1 MIYLSDIEDVL
12 RIPASDVLAG
22 CAYIVIDWR
31 RTSSRLND
39 IGHGPAVYL
48 HGNYWVPYGM
58 EEYLRN
64 LMFERSWGVLEI
76 VGAIYRMYDEYGN
89 QLGSAVD
96 LNGRDFDV
104 LYVERPLHVAGNP
117 SADDLVEQRL
127 LNSGKVGWV
136 TPAMS
141 FAFLVEGVWGID
153 GNYVTYTYRD
163 GSTEQ
168 VVASSQLTYDP
179 DVVSAHVQF
188 RNRSMDIFYL
198 NQNAH
203 VFQFRN
209 FFNREE
215 DISIP
220 GAIIDSPSTALQ
232 TGVLGSSLVKY
243 DITHDREYTLKSALL
258 PAYMYH
264 PILAMC
270 RSKIVRLGRWGKQ
283 IIITSFKLP
292 RSTAPNTPVT
302 FEMKYKFVDST
313 SVDAITLS

>member
-1 MIYLSDIEDVL
+1 MIYLSDIENVL
-12 RIPASDVLAG
+12 RIPDSDVLSG

-39 IGHGPAVYL
+39 IGHGPTVYR
-48 HGNYWVPYGM
+48 HGDYWEPYGM
-58 EEYLRN
+58 ETYLRN
-64 LMFERSWGVLEI
+64 LMFSKGWGVLEV
-76 VGAIYRMYDEYGN
+76 VGAIYRMYDQSGN
-89 QLGSAVD
+89 QIGSAVD

-141 FAFLVEGVWGID
+141 FTFLVGGVWGID

-188 RNRSMDIFYL
+188 RNRSMDVFYL
-198 NQNAH
+198 NQDAL

-220 GAIIDSPSTALQ
+220 GAIIDSPSTEHQ
-232 TGVLGSSLVKY
+232 VGFLGSTKIKY
-243 DITHDREYTLKSALL
+243 DITHDREFTFRTALL
-258 PAYMYH
+258 PSYMYD

-270 RSKIVRLGRWGKQ
+270 RSKLVRLGRWDRV
-283 IIITSFKLP
+283 ILITSYKLP
-292 RSTAPNTPVT
+292 RSTAPNSPIR
-302 FEMKYKFVDST
+302 FEMKYKFVDTT
-313 SVDAITLS
+313 SVDAITLC